1 MQLDHS
7 FTTQV
12 ETEYKKNN
20 RERSAIFSIVER
32 GLEIIQDPSESENYH
47 PSLTDLTKL
56 IQCPSS
62 TVTPSTLSLLYAF
75 RHWYNSHENLFLKVL
90 CHRKGLWPFV

>member
-20 RERSAIFSIVER
+20 RARSTIFSIVER
-32 GLEIIQDPSESENYH
+32 GFEIIQDPSESENYH

-62 TVTPSTLSLLYAF
+62 TATPSTLSLLYAF

-90 CHRKGLWPFV
+90 